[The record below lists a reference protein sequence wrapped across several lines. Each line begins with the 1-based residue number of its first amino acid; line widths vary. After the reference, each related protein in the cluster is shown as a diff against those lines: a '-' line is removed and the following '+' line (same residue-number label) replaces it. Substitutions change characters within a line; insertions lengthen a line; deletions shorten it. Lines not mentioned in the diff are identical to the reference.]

1 MIRQPYIRYK
11 IQTLNQSV
19 LIQEEEYWRLKT
31 LDGKVIFRVW
41 LMGIVTHNF
50 QGENNFVGFKM
61 EDGTG
66 AINLK
71 SWDGRL
77 DSVSLWDKI
86 EVLGSLRINTSE
98 VDEQVDVY
106 IFPEILN
113 VVENDNWFL
122 FHKTM
127 ILKNEITN
135 PVQGIRPATLDGI
148 SLGVPS
154 IEDLKNKII
163 SLVKS
168 LDDGSGVHYDK
179 IVEGIVGVDE
189 THIWDAVVELLQSG
203 DFFTPKNKIYSYI
216 GD

>member
-19 LIQEEEYWRLKT
+19 LVQEEEYWRLKT
-31 LDGKVIFRVW
+31 LDEKIIFRVW
-41 LMGIVTHNF
+41 LMGIVTYIF
-50 QGENNFVGFKM
+50 KGENNFVGLRM

-77 DSVSLWDKI
+77 DSISLWDKI
-86 EVLGSLRINTSE
+86 EVLGSLRITTSE
-98 VDEQVDVY
+98 INEQVDVY
-106 IFPEILN
+106 IFPEVLSTIT
-113 VVENDNWFL
+113 NDNWFT

-127 ILKNEITN
+127 LLKNEILN
-135 PVQGIRPATLDGI
+135 PIQGIKPATLDGI

-154 IEDLKNKII
+154 IEDLKKKII
-163 SLVKS
+163 NLVKS
-168 LDDGSGVHYDK
+168 LDDGNGVHYDK
-179 IVEGIVGVDE
+179 IVEGIAGVDE